1 MGKLTNTNTWSV
13 YSSGALLFALSG
25 GFLVL
30 VGFVMPY
37 WVTFGHKPC
46 IGNSSYGVTVYV
58 SVWYGMVC
66 DMDNPTYCRMKGIR
80 PQTSNNFNF
89 SQLAGCNAEYLSVRL
104 ASGLGGYE
112 LWTAV
117 QIVTSVGLVLIFVAS
132 IMVEAWRCGGYRNRG
147 FVAAI
152 SSLLIL
158 GGVAVL
164 AMVILVIVG
173 LDQFFD
179 VPKIFEKVPGT
190 FVWSVLTSGIGALL
204 ALAGG
209 CLATVEVRKWEEF
222 SEKYRQDDT
231 KDGLMETAQGTSSG
245 QTNKTFSIEESS
257 SADQRGSRSSSS
269 ASDDMG
275 GVRQRGQVD
284 KGYDSGTRKNSEE
297 YPYAVSMKQSKRQV
311 KESSSGQTNKTYSIE
326 ESSSAVQRD
335 SRPSSSGTDDND
347 SIRKRGQ
354 VNKGYDSGT
363 RKNSEEYPYAVSKK
377 PSKRQAEQRNDHIH
391 TTEL

>member
-1 MGKLTNTNTWSV
+1 MGKLTNTNTWSF
-13 YSSGALLFALSG
+13 YASGALLFTLSG

-37 WVTFGHKPC
+37 WIAFDHSPC
-46 IGNSSYGVTVYV
+46 PGSSYNVTVYV

-80 PQTSNNFNF
+80 PQTSYNFNF
-89 SQLAGCNAEYLSVRL
+89 SQLAGCNAEELSVRL
-104 ASGLGGYE
+104 AYGLGGYG

-147 FVAAI
+147 FVAAM
-152 SSLLIL
+152 SSFLIL
-158 GGVAVL
+158 GGFAVL
-164 AMVILVIVG
+164 AMVLLVIIG
-173 LDQFFD
+173 LVQCFG
-179 VPKIFEKVPGT
+179 VPKIFERVPGT

-204 ALAGG
+204 ALAG
-209 CLATVEVRKWEEF
+209 VRKWEEF

-347 SIRKRGQ
+347 S
-354 VNKGYDSGT
+354 YDSGT